1 MLYRRILNAV
11 LGCST
16 AHSLYLQHF
25 SHEKFAGFNGGRQVG
40 TFYQFA
46 YAAPTL
52 KGIHEMLGV
61 LLFLVPGLSMLLI
74 ISSSSLIWHGKL
86 SYWVHGRV
94 LYMHQRAKLVAWK

>member
-1 MLYRRILNAV
+1 MRNLPV
-11 LGCST
+11 SMVVG
-16 AHSLYLQHF
+16 
-25 SHEKFAGFNGGRQVG
+25 KWG

-46 YAAPTL
+46 YAEPTL